1 MKSLSSINKL
11 QLLPTALFVL
21 CLIMTG
27 VTFDTTVFGLFS
39 LWQIYDGNYGH
50 GSLVM
55 LTSLVLILRKLNER
69 QDIPLAP
76 SWIFALPL
84 MLLSGL
90 IALAQLIGVDL
101 LQYILLPMLIL
112 FAFML
117 IAGVDK
123 ARTILMPLGLVY
135 FAVPFWDYLNEA
147 LVQITST
154 VVQYFIARSGITA
167 YISGNSIFIP
177 SGELVIA
184 AGCSGLRYFIIGTFL
199 GVLGSYLNFV
209 SLKRQLLLIVALSG
223 LSLVANWVRV
233 YWITLVAYQ
242 TEMQSPLVR
251 DHEFLGWVIFM
262 SFMMP
267 LLILNGRYQ
276 PAIGVPVNTDTPPPR
291 AGLLTNRD
299 RIRMVLAIVLVWM
312 SVSIAPYLVNRSGNT
327 VMPGLDPDVLAPFS
341 SRDMV
346 DHNPAQTDW
355 VPRITVPDTSSIKRI
370 GAGPESVMVFR
381 YLYVR
386 NGPQEEILP
395 YASNIY
401 DRDNWALINS
411 GSLKDYVLLELS
423 NKGSQEHIL
432 VIYNFNVGGYTTTS
446 YLLAKL
452 LQFPAVLTQQPYA
465 LFTAATISCGG
476 DCGSAQE
483 ALADII
489 HDQ

>member
-1 MKSLSSINKL
+1 MQPQFTMHKL
-11 QLLPTALFVL
+11 QLLPAALFLL
-21 CLIMTG
+21 CLILVG
-27 VTFDTTVFGLFS
+27 VAFDTTVFGLFT
-39 LWQIYDGNYGH
+39 LWQIYDGNFGH
-50 GSLVM
+50 GFLVI
-55 LTSLVLILRKLNER
+55 LTSLVLTLRALG
-69 QDIPLAP
+69 QGPVIPVAPAWFFAVPLVLA
-76 SWIFALPL
+76 SSLV
-84 MLLSGL
+84 
-90 IALAQLIGVDL
+90 ALAQIVGVEL
-101 LQYILLPMLIL
+101 LEYLMLPLVLL
-112 FAFML
+112 FAFL
-117 IAGVDK
+117 LVAGVN
-123 ARTILMPLGLVY
+123 RTRAILVPLGLVY
-135 FAVPFWDYLNEA
+135 FAIPFWDYLNNT

-154 VVQYFIARSGITA
+154 VVQYFIARTGITA

-177 SGELVIA
+177 SGEIVIA

-209 SLKRQLLLIVALSG
+209 SLKRQLLLIAALSG

-233 YWITLVAYQ
+233 YGITLVAYQ

-251 DHEFLGWVIFM
+251 DHEFLGWVLFM

-276 PAIGVPVNTDTPPPR
+276 PDTGVPVNTDTPPPR
-291 AGLLTNRD
+291 AGLITNRD

-312 SVSIAPYLVNRSGNT
+312 SVSIAPYLVNRSGNNI
-327 VMPGLDPDVLAPFS
+327 MPDLDPDVLVPFS
-341 SRDMV
+341 SRDMA
-346 DHNPAQTDW
+346 DHTPTQTDW

-411 GSLKDYVLLELS
+411 GSLKDYALLELS

-432 VIYNFNVGGYTTTS
+432 VIYNFKVGGFTTTS

-483 ALADII
+483 ALASII